1 MMNGGEIKEEVNFF
15 EDVNQ
20 QEALEKGLIKLTKST
35 FRSYFYPLLVEIIQD
50 RELLVRQ
57 EGIDCFIDMMPFL
70 QRLDVEKELIAK
82 VRDTMVE
89 LTCDDFSDDNA
100 EIRMS

>member
-1 MMNGGEIKEEVNFF
+1 M
-15 EDVNQ
+15 
-20 QEALEKGLIKLTKST
+20 IKLTKARFKT
-35 FRSYFYPLLVEIIQD
+35 EFYPLLVEIIQD

-70 QRLDVEKELIAK
+70 QNQDVEKELIKK
-82 VRDTMVE
+82 VRDTMIE

-100 EIRMS
+100 EIRMSQRVGLIVDRLA

>member
-1 MMNGGEIKEEVNFF
+1 M
-15 EDVNQ
+15 
-20 QEALEKGLIKLTKST
+20 IKLTKT
-35 FRSYFYPLLVEIIQD
+35 RFKAEFYPLLVEIIQD

-70 QRLDVEKELIAK
+70 QKQDVEKELITK
-82 VRDTMVE
+82 VRDTMIE

-100 EIRMS
+100 EIRMSQKVGLIVDRLA

>member
-1 MMNGGEIKEEVNFF
+1 M
-15 EDVNQ
+15 
-20 QEALEKGLIKLTKST
+20 IKLTKARFKT
-35 FRSYFYPLLVEIIQD
+35 EFYPLLVEIIQD

-70 QRLDVEKELIAK
+70 QKQDVEKELITK
-82 VRDTMVE
+82 VRDTMIE

-100 EIRMS
+100 EIRMSQKVGLIVDKLA